1 MNATLDIDY
10 PFHFDPRGRT
20 AGTDADDHVRDMIE
34 QLLFTSPGERVNRP
48 DFGSGVHALVFSPA
62 GDETAGAT
70 QALVHASLQRWLGD
84 VVRVED
90 VAVTSQDATLTVS
103 IRYAPVAAGLDAA
116 ARRVLT
122 VVGSAEGAGTAGSAS

>member
-1 MNATLDIDY
+1 MSGLHAGWPLRVDA
-10 PFHFDPRGRT
+10 RGRT
-20 AGTDADDHVRDMIE
+20 APATDEEYLRGLVEAV
-34 QLLFTSPGERVNRP
+34 LFTRPGERVNRP

-62 GDETAGAT
+62 GDETAGTT

-90 VAVTSQDATLTVS
+90 VVVTSQDATLTVT

-122 VVGSAEGAGTAGSAS
+122 VVGSAGGAGTAGSAS